1 MLKAMVYDFDGTLTP
16 EVMPEFKV
24 LEKSGMQDGARN
36 PEFFGAARTLA
47 TEKSIDI
54 YEAMILVI
62 LGTMRQAGLRL
73 TDENIALGA
82 GQRIY
87 NPGVEE
93 FLKGLRKQGVAN
105 YLLSSG
111 LQAYLKYLKIAPE
124 FAGIYASILSYNQN
138 GEVNGIVRVMSAE
151 EKAVAL
157 QEIAMEVNG
166 KSDDFSGIVYV
177 GDGPTDVEAMKH
189 IKRHGGGAIL
199 IRHDDSS
206 LDLPSVNA
214 EEVDLVTEGDF
225 TQGGELANY
234 VNSLISA

>member
-1 MLKAMVYDFDGTLTP
+1 MLRAMVYDFDGTLTP
-16 EVMPEFKV
+16 EVMPEFKI

-36 PEFFGAARTLA
+36 PEFFGTARRLA
-47 TEKSIDI
+47 VEKNIDI

-62 LGTMRQAGLRL
+62 LGTMKRAGLRL
-73 TDENIALGA
+73 TEENIALGA
-82 GQRIY
+82 ERRIY

-93 FLKGLRKQGVAN
+93 FLASLRKQGVAN

-111 LQAYLKYLKIAPE
+111 LQAYLKHLKIAPE
-124 FAGIYASILSYNQN
+124 FAGIYASVLSYDQN
-138 GEVNGIVRVMSAE
+138 DEVNGIVRVMSAE

-189 IKRHGGGAIL
+189 IKKHGGGAIL
-199 IRHDDSS
+199 IQHDGGN
-206 LDLPSVNA
+206 LDLPSVDMK
-214 EEVDLVTEGDF
+214 EVDLVTEGDF
-225 TQGGELANY
+225 TQGSELANY
-234 VNSLISA
+234 VDSLISA